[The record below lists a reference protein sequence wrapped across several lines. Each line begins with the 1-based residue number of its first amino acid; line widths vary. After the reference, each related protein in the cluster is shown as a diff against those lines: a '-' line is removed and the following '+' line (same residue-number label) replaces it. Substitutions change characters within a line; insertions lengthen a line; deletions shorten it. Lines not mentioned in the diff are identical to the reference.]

1 VDRRISGADVST
13 AMVLQY
19 ITNINQT
26 SWLDDKPASNTPY
39 TYSLRQVTISG
50 TDYIPSVRF
59 ESSVTVTFQNTII
72 SLASDG
78 TSQRAVLKYVTGKKV
93 PHIRDQNALL
103 MWGDINPF
111 VQQSPINYVKPSGT
125 FQLVTNS
132 LQSATDMI
140 SSLRNL
146 WDTGQTVCW
155 RDDRKRRSFGLL
167 SSFVEDDAE
176 IQNYTVTMELTATS
190 FVEGQ

>member
-1 VDRRISGADVST
+1 
-13 AMVLQY
+13 
-19 ITNINQT
+19 
-26 SWLDDKPASNTPY
+26 
-39 TYSLRQVTISG
+39 
-50 TDYIPSVRF
+50 
-59 ESSVTVTFQNTII
+59 
-72 SLASDG
+72 
-78 TSQRAVLKYVTGKKV
+78 
-93 PHIRDQNALL
+93 
-103 MWGDINPF
+103 MWGDTNPF